1 MSHFNFSRCPNV
13 DAMSDVCVLHF
24 KHEFGH
30 YSSPKLERNTRDFY
44 KITLIN
50 KGEATLYCNDAEFAL
65 SPGKI
70 FLSHPNDM
78 TSCNIHTE
86 YLDIYDVILK
96 RSVLHN
102 MHNSNCE
109 LFKIFATNF
118 KPTHDSDHIIVLDA
132 GKEITKIVQLMY
144 RESQR
149 DAIFHTL
156 AVNLY
161 LQLLLINLERIY
173 SIAVQ
178 INISDEMVG
187 LVNDTIEES
196 FQSSLDFQ
204 GLAAKTG
211 VTLEHLGRVYRKA
224 SGYSISQALRQRRL
238 KNAAELLKNSRVV
251 ISEVAMCS
259 GFQDLSYFFRS
270 FKAEF
275 SISPAEYRKRYGLK

>member
-1 MSHFNFSRCPNV
+1 
-13 DAMSDVCVLHF
+13 
-24 KHEFGH
+24 
-30 YSSPKLERNTRDFY
+30 
-44 KITLIN
+44 
-50 KGEATLYCNDAEFAL
+50 
-65 SPGKI
+65 
-70 FLSHPNDM
+70 
-78 TSCNIHTE
+78 
-86 YLDIYDVILK
+86 
-96 RSVLHN
+96 

-109 LFKIFATNF
+109 LFKIFATDF
-118 KPTHDSDHIIVLDA
+118 RPTHDSDHIIVLDA
-132 GKEITKIVQLMY
+132 GKEISKIVQLMY

-178 INISDEMVG
+178 INISDEMVR
-187 LVNDTIEES
+187 LVNEAIDEY
-196 FQSSLDFQ
+196 FPSSLDFQ

-224 SGYSISQALRQRRL
+224 SGYSISQALKQRRL